1 MKRYWR
7 ITLKCGTNCMM
18 IIEEPCTA
26 EEAFRHAVDRFDKR
40 VLMVE

>member
-1 MKRYWR
+1 LKRYWCV
-7 ITLKCGTNCMM
+7 TLKDGTKCTM

-26 EEAFRHAVDRFDKR
+26 EEAFIHAVDRFDKR